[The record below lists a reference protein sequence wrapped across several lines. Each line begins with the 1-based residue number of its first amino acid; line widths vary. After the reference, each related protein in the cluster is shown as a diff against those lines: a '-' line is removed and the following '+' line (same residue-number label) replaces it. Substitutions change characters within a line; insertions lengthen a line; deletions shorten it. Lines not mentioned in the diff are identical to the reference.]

1 MRPSDSMLT
10 SPDPELTER
19 LVRRVLELTTAAQK
33 RLQERMLYVNSVL
46 HKQQYK
52 KQKEM
57 GPLRPKK
64 INRFNLRQTS

>member
-1 MRPSDSMLT
+1 MLSNDSMLT

-19 LVRRVLELTTAAQK
+19 LVRRVLDLTTAAQK

-52 KQKEM
+52 KRKEM